1 MNIGNKTFN
10 LGERTFIMGIL
21 NVTPDSFSDGG
32 KFNNL
37 DKALFHAEEMISQG
51 ADIIDVGGESTRPNH
66 TPISAQEELSR
77 VIPIIEALKAR
88 IEVPISIDTYKG
100 VVAES
105 AVKAGASL
113 INDVWG
119 FKKDKT
125 MASTAAKYQVPCCIM
140 HNRDNKNYDN
150 LMEDI
155 AVDLKES
162 INLALD
168 AGVKRENIIIDP
180 GIGFAKNYE
189 QNLIVMNELE
199 KLKKLGFP
207 MLLGTSR
214 KSFIGTT
221 LNLTTEERLEGT
233 MATTVIGI
241 IKGCDFIRVHDVLQ
255 NKRAAI
261 MTDAIVRRR

>member
-37 DKALFHAEEMISQG
+37 DKALSHAEEMISQG

-100 VVAES
+100 AVAES

-113 INDVWG
+113 INDIWG
-119 FKKDKT
+119 LKKDKT
-125 MASTAAKYQVPCCIM
+125 MASAAAKYQVPCCIM

-150 LMEDI
+150 LMKDI

-180 GIGFAKNYE
+180 GIGFAKSYE
-189 QNLIVMNELE
+189 QNLTVMNELE

-214 KSFIGTT
+214 KSFIGKT

-261 MTDAIVRRR
+261 MADAIVRRR